1 MVPSCRALPHFHE
14 RTLRVLYSGI
24 HVASRYASKN
34 MIHAASIFTCSYN
47 MYTVDTSKEN
57 TVVALAVVL
66 YVFMLSN
73 SLMRFVTLHV
83 SLVCLLYFR
92 VSLIVLFA
100 LISFSLVLSLILLF
114 RSWCFL
120 SYLSRILS
128 SHSLLMSLVL
138 LLYLMFSL

>member
-1 MVPSCRALPHFHE
+1 
-14 RTLRVLYSGI
+14 
-24 HVASRYASKN
+24 